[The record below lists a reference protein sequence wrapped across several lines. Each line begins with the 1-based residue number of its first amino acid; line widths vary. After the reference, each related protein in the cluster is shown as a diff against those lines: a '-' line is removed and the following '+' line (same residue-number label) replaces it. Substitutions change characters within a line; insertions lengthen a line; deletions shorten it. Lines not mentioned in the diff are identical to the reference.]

1 MRKDFLDFA
10 KEGFVLLD
18 GGFGTELQKR
28 GLPGGVPP
36 ENLNLDAPDT
46 VLEVHRAYAES
57 GADVIS
63 ANTFGA
69 NRRKHPEGGEAAAL
83 TAAGVKLARRAAGD
97 GKYVA
102 LDIGPPARL
111 RSRSETC
118 LSTRRTTFSR
128 SRLLR
133 ERARTSY

>member
-46 VLEVHRAYAES
+46 VLEVHRAYAE
-57 GADVIS
+57 
-63 ANTFGA
+63 
-69 NRRKHPEGGEAAAL
+69 
-83 TAAGVKLARRAAGD
+83 
-97 GKYVA
+97 
-102 LDIGPPARL
+102 
-111 RSRSETC
+111 
-118 LSTRRTTFSR
+118 LS
-128 SRLLR
+128 LIHI
-133 ERARTSY
+133 

>member
-46 VLEVHRAYAES
+46 VLEVLRAYAES

-63 ANTFGA
+63 ANTPKA
-69 NRRKHPEGGEAAAL
+69 AKPRR
-83 TAAGVKLARRAAGD
+83 
-97 GKYVA
+97 
-102 LDIGPPARL
+102 
-111 RSRSETC
+111 
-118 LSTRRTTFSR
+118 
-128 SRLLR
+128 
-133 ERARTSY
+133 